1 MMVAMRNNFWMA
13 VGLVAGLIVG
23 LVAAATQSEVL
34 LGIMRALRPVGTLFL
49 NLLSMCV
56 IPLVAGAVFSG
67 VAGLGDLRQ
76 VGRLGVKTLSF
87 FWGTAL
93 VAIVIGFLVSALVLP
108 LAPIPAEQQAMLRA
122 MAGADTTIAHRA
134 AELPS
139 GVSFL
144 VELVPRNPVRA
155 AADGS
160 LLPFVVFVVVMGVAA
175 ATLPETKRRPLT
187 DLADGLTL
195 TMIRIVHWVLLLA
208 PLGIFALVGSTA
220 AQFGW
225 SLVRA
230 MLVFVLALIVGLALL
245 IAAVLVPLAVTL
257 GRHSPRV
264 FLRTAL
270 PSMTMGFSTTSSLAS
285 LPVMLEAADQLRLP
299 RRVSGFVLPF
309 GASINRPG
317 SALYQTVAVCFVV
330 ALYGLP
336 FGAMAK
342 LEAAAAVFLASLSVA
357 SVPSASIVSMA
368 PAFLQLGLPRG
379 GLSLLIGLDR
389 IPDMF
394 RTMTNVTG
402 HVTAAAAVAGPERE
416 PT

>member
-1 MMVAMRNNFWMA
+1 MRNNFWMGI
-13 VGLVAGLIVG
+13 GLAAGLIAG
-23 LVAAATQSEVL
+23 LVAAQTQSEHL
-34 LGIMRALRPVGTLFL
+34 LGLMRVIRPVGTLFL

-76 VGRLGVKTLSF
+76 VGRLGMKTLAF
-87 FWGTAL
+87 FWGTAI
-93 VAIVIGFLVSALVLP
+93 VAIALGFLVSALVLP
-108 LAPIPAEQQAMLRA
+108 LAPVASEQQELLRG
-122 MAGADTTIAHRA
+122 MAGADTTMARRA

-155 AADGS
+155 AADGN
-160 LLPFVVFVVVMGVAA
+160 LLSFVVFIVALGVAA
-175 ATLPETKRRPLT
+175 AVLPEAKRRMLT
-187 DLADGLTL
+187 DLADALTL
-195 TMIRIVHWVLLLA
+195 VMIRIVHWVLLLA

-230 MLVFVLALIVGLALL
+230 MGVFVLALIVGLALL
-245 IAAVLVPLAVTL
+245 IAGVLVPLAVL
-257 GRHSPRV
+257 VGRHRPV
-264 FLRTAL
+264 PFMKAAL
-270 PSMTMGFSTTSSLAS
+270 PPMTMGFSTTSSLAS
-285 LPVMLEAADQLRLP
+285 LPVMLEAADQLHLP

-317 SALYQTVAVCFVV
+317 SALYQTIAVCFVV
-330 ALYGLP
+330 SLYGLP
-336 FGAMAK
+336 FGAVAR
-342 LEAAAAVFLASLSVA
+342 LEAAAAVFLASLTVA

-368 PAFLQLGLPRG
+368 PAFLQLGLPLG

-402 HVTAAAAVAGPERE
+402 HVTAAATVAGPERE
-416 PT
+416 PTQ